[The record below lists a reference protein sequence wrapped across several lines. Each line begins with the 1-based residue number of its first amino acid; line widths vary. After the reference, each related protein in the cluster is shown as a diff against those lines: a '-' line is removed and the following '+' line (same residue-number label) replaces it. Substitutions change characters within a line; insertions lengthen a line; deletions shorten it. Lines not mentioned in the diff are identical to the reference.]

1 MLEMTCIFIFG
12 IFNVK
17 ISKNAVINSFSLN
30 FAVLFWIKSMIYD
43 DLIRILNDIDKDL
56 RIYF

>member
-17 ISKNAVINSFSLN
+17 ISKNAVINPFSLN
-30 FAVLFWIKSMIYD
+30 FAALFWIKSMIYD
-43 DLIRILNDIDKDL
+43 DLIRILNGIDKDL